1 MKRKKVQ
8 FPSALTIL
16 LIIAALVA
24 VMTYFVPGG
33 KFDTIAYDKEN
44 NEFVVVEPGSDKK
57 PACLTKSA
65 RQSEYQNSPGKV
77 YQRKYFKAD
86 GNTGHLPK
94 GRAEP
99 PGFFCFFEITHT
111 GYDGFD

>member
-44 NEFVVVEPGSDKK
+44 NEFVVASLDQTKSLPASQK
-57 PACLTKSA
+57 PA
-65 RQSEYQNSPGKV
+65 
-77 YQRKYFKAD
+77 
-86 GNTGHLPK
+86 
-94 GRAEP
+94 
-99 PGFFCFFEITHT
+99 
-111 GYDGFD
+111 